1 MVIKDLLR
9 LLPVG
14 LLGAALAPGT
24 AQALELPEAVRQ
36 ALENNNQVQAQRYR
50 QEAAGYRAEAAGSGY
65 LPVVDLEVGARATNS
80 PAQAFMAKLSQGDV
94 QGEDFGDLTQ
104 GDFGT
109 LNDPDTTSDLATALV
124 LRQPLYRGGATS
136 AEVRRARSN
145 REAMSRQLD
154 QTRLDVALGATKAFL
169 RVQLAEARVAVTEE
183 ALKAAREHLRIAEN
197 RLETGAAMRGDML
210 QARTRVSELEE
221 QLLAHRNGVA
231 VAKSALNERLGRD
244 LDAPVNLDRDLGED
258 LPAKA
263 PGLDAL
269 VERAIAKRP
278 AIAATEAQL
287 GAARAG
293 VDAATAELLPHVNL
307 EARLEDHR
315 ASTADQSWLAGVRM
329 DWRLFGGGRWASRD
343 AAEAERYAA
352 RARLTDIRR
361 KVRLEVKRA
370 RLDLDTA
377 RRRLDTVGHAVASA
391 RESLRTNTD
400 RYRQG
405 AATMV
410 EVLDAQLARQ
420 QARLRQ
426 VEAFY
431 DLRLSHARL
440 QKAVGQTPVLD
451 RLAGPDGTGGAPHG

>member
-1 MVIKDLLR
+1 MVIKHLLR
-9 LLPVG
+9 ILPVG
-14 LLGAALAPGT
+14 LLGAALAPGA
-24 AQALELPEAVRQ
+24 AQGLELREAVRQ
-36 ALENNNQVQAQRYR
+36 ALENNSQVQAQRHQ
-50 QEAAGYRAEAAGSGY
+50 QEAAGYRTEASRSGY
-65 LPVVDLEVGARATNS
+65 LPMVDLEVGARATNS
-80 PAQAFMAKLSQGDV
+80 PAQAFMAKLNQGDID
-94 QGEDFGDLTQ
+94 QSDFGDPA
-104 GDFGT
+104 GDPYGT

-145 REAMSRQLD
+145 QEAMSRQAD
-154 QTRLDVALGATKAFL
+154 RTRLDVALGATKAFL
-169 RVQLAEARVAVTEE
+169 QVQLAEARVAVTEE

-221 QLLAHRNGVA
+221 QLLAHRNEVA

-244 LDAPVNLDRDLGED
+244 LDAPVSLDRDLGED
-258 LPAKA
+258 LPAEA
-263 PGLDAL
+263 PGLEVL

-278 AIAATEAQL
+278 TIAATEAEL

-293 VDAATAELLPHVNL
+293 VDAASAELLPRINL

-315 ASTADQSWLAGVRM
+315 ASAADQSWLAGVRM
-329 DWRLFGGGRWASRD
+329 DWRLFGGGRWASRN
-343 AAEAERYAA
+343 AAEAERFAA
-352 RARLTDIRR
+352 RAQLTDIRR
-361 KVRLEVKRA
+361 KVRLEVKQA
-370 RLDLDTA
+370 KLDLDTA

-426 VEAFY
+426 LEAFY

-451 RLAGPDGTGGAPHG
+451 RLAGSDGSDADPRG